1 MREMRKNFKETLE
14 ELKSGKLTDSMKEDV
29 EKAVKIVINSYI

>member
-14 ELKSGKLTDSMKEDV
+14 ELKKGNLTDKIKENIEKGV
-29 EKAVKIVINSYI
+29 KAVIKNYV